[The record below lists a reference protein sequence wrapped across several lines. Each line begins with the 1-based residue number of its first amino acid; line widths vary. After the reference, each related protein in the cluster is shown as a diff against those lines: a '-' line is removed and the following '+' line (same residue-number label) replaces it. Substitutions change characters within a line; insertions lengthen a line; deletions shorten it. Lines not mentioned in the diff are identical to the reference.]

1 MKIDTKLPGFQ
12 IKLAEPDDTPLI
24 LSFIKELA
32 AYENLSHEVV
42 ADEATLRQSLF
53 GERRIAEVIIGLF
66 EEKPIGFALYFHNFS
81 TFLGKPGIYIEDIYV
96 KPEMR
101 GRGIGS
107 LMFAYLA
114 KLARERNCGRLEWW
128 VLDWNQPAIDF
139 YKKLGAAPMD
149 EWTVN
154 RLTGEALEKL
164 ADEF

>member
-12 IKLAEPDDTPLI
+12 IKLAEPDDTSLI

-53 GERRIAEVIIGLF
+53 GERRVAEVIIGLF
-66 EEKPIGFALYFHNFS
+66 EDKPVGFALYFHNFS
-81 TFLGKPGIYIEDIYV
+81 TFLGKLGIYIEDIYV

-107 LMFAYLA
+107 IMFSYLA

-128 VLDWNQPAIDF
+128 VLDWNQSAIDF
-139 YKKLGAAPMD
+139 YKKLGAVPMA